1 MNQCI
6 DAMAVSVV
14 CIWLATERTNIAR
27 AFKFLCRLSTTINDF
42 QDHESYY
49 VRPEVDSLMSNL
61 RVIKHSGDQRLFLVS
76 RSAGCKYPLLELV
89 DNSLLSTRITLRR
102 PSIAE
107 NESQGWTFIV
117 LV

>member
-14 CIWLATERTNIAR
+14 CIWLAIERTNIAR
-27 AFKFLCRLSTTINDF
+27 AFKFLCRPSTMINDF

-89 DNSLLSTRITLRR
+89 DNSLLSTKITLR
-102 PSIAE
+102 
-107 NESQGWTFIV
+107 
-117 LV
+117 